1 MAFITGFIDN
11 NGQHIRFCSEEG
23 SYYFCPMAEEVTS
36 GYSPIR
42 LNDENGFIYGNTSN
56 GRKIAIY
63 IGMQPLICDE
73 TTGFR
78 TGAYIIS
85 SGMTKDT
92 DEIKSFDAISFHGGT
107 LCKIFTAK
115 GIEVLPPDDKSGYI
129 AKSTSDLQ
137 EYEITLDEFRV
148 KISVSSLVKRNI
160 SPVVK
165 IDNSEVVLTLEFSKP
180 QPLSDLIIHYQVIR
194 RILSFMTYRQNV
206 VFDSIELLN
215 YNKKFDMLL
224 HSADVFIRSDAKNTS
239 KESFRCLSVEKLGN
253 SFSNLVKITYETYY
267 ARNKNLDREQMKKM
281 LPSIGFIPENDSDA
295 SLMTNAKLREICSA
309 IEHEIDNN
317 PDINVEK
324 NEIIGAL
331 VSDLKKKIREFKRN
345 NPGLS
350 EDEYSALSSNMA
362 HWSLPLRER
371 IYALCQKYESNI
383 KSIASSRYSVYDYT
397 LNKDAV
403 KDFTDYRNGITH
415 SAGSTI
421 SDSIVQTAFLL
432 SGVVYCSILKRI
444 SVEDEKINEFCLNGI
459 IS

>member
-1 MAFITGFIDN
+1 
-11 NGQHIRFCSEEG
+11 
-23 SYYFCPMAEEVTS
+23 
-36 GYSPIR
+36 
-42 LNDENGFIYGNTSN
+42 
-56 GRKIAIY
+56 
-63 IGMQPLICDE
+63 
-73 TTGFR
+73 
-78 TGAYIIS
+78 
-85 SGMTKDT
+85 
-92 DEIKSFDAISFHGGT
+92 
-107 LCKIFTAK
+107 
-115 GIEVLPPDDKSGYI
+115 
-129 AKSTSDLQ
+129 
-137 EYEITLDEFRV
+137 
-148 KISVSSLVKRNI
+148 
-160 SPVVK
+160 
-165 IDNSEVVLTLEFSKP
+165 
-180 QPLSDLIIHYQVIR
+180 
-194 RILSFMTYRQNV
+194 
-206 VFDSIELLN
+206 
-215 YNKKFDMLL
+215 
-224 HSADVFIRSDAKNTS
+224 
-239 KESFRCLSVEKLGN
+239 
-253 SFSNLVKITYETYY
+253 
-267 ARNKNLDREQMKKM
+267 MKKM

-415 SAGSTI
+415 SAGSAI